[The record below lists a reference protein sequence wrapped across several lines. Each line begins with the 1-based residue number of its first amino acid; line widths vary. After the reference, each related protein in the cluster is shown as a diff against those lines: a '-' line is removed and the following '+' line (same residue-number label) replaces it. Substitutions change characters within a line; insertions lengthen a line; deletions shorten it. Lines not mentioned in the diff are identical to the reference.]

1 MKLNMT
7 GRQKRYLRALAHPL
21 KPLVNLGK
29 NGLSPENKR
38 EVETLLLDHELIKI
52 KVLDS
57 CPLSKKECANA
68 VGRIKGLE
76 VVQVIGK
83 TLVLFSPHP
92 EEPEIKLPAA

>member
-1 MKLNMT
+1 M
-7 GRQKRYLRALAHPL
+7 
-21 KPLVNLGK
+21 NLGK

-38 EVETLLLDHELIKI
+38 EIEILLLDHELIKL
-52 KVLDS
+52 KVLNS
-57 CPLSKKECANA
+57 CPLSIKECTNA

-92 EEPEIKLPAA
+92 DEPEIKLPAA

>member
-1 MKLNMT
+1 MT
-7 GRQKRYLRALAHPL
+7 GKQKRYLRKLAHPL
-21 KPLVNLGK
+21 KPLVNIGK
-29 NGLSPENKR
+29 QGLSPENKR
-38 EVETLLLDHELIKI
+38 EIETLLLDHELIKL

-68 VGRIKGLE
+68 VDRIKGLE

-92 EEPEIKLPAA
+92 DDPEIKLPAA